1 MSSGS
6 EALALAAGGG
16 KSNLIITALNVG
28 DMNAVE
34 LAREVKERG
43 LDIPVVVLA
52 YDSGELA
59 TFIAQYDTSDIDRL
73 FLWQGDARILLA
85 IVKYVEDRL
94 NVERDT
100 AVAGVQVILVVEDS
114 IRYYSAFLPMVFT
127 EVISHSQRLI
137 PEGANVAHK
146 ILRMRARPKILL
158 CTTWEEAWAAFSH
171 YGEDVLGIIS
181 DIEFPREGEL
191 DPLAG
196 VDFAR
201 GVKEAWPDVPVVLQS
216 GRPENA
222 ELARQMGAAFLL
234 KGSATLIN
242 DLRDVIVERFA
253 FGDFVFRLPGGKR
266 IARANDLKSLVEQ
279 LQTVP
284 IESILF
290 HASRNDFSR
299 WLKARTEFA
308 LAARL
313 RPRQLP
319 DFRDAE
325 AMRTDLIDTIEEY
338 RRERYRALVAD
349 FDRDSF
355 DTTSSFSRIGGGS
368 LGGKARA
375 LAFVRHLLNTFEM
388 FARFPGATVT
398 VPPSVVLAAD
408 LFDEFLETNDL
419 REFAVQTTDDAADR
433 GTLSRGRVA
442 VAGAGRPPFVP
453 RADPL
458 PAGRAVVEPAGGFAV
473 PADGRALPYVHAAQR
488 PSRYRRAVA
497 PARADHQAGVRVDLL
512 PAREAIPR
520 GHPIPGRR
528 GEDGGD
534 HPEGG
539 RRHPRNPLLPRP
551 VGRRPFAQLLSVPA
565 GGVRRRRGGGGAG
578 AWAGPWSTGS
588 RCGCSRRVIR
598 STC

>member
-1 MSSGS
+1 
-6 EALALAAGGG
+6 
-16 KSNLIITALNVG
+16 
-28 DMNAVE
+28 MNAVE
-34 LAREVKERG
+34 LARRVKEQG

-59 TFIAQYDTSDIDRL
+59 TFIAQYDTSDIDRV

-85 IVKYVEDRL
+85 IVKYIEDKL

-158 CTTWEEAWAAFSH
+158 CTTWEEAWAAFTH

-196 VDFAR
+196 VEFAR
-201 GVKEAWPDVPVVLQS
+201 GVREAWPDVPVVLQS

-222 ELARQMGAAFLL
+222 KLARQVGAAFLL
-234 KGSATLIN
+234 KGSPTLIN

-253 FGDFVFRLPGGKR
+253 FGDFIFRLPGGKR

-279 LQTVP
+279 LHTVP

-319 DFRDAE
+319 HFRDAE
-325 AMRTDLIDTIEEY
+325 AMRTDLIDTVEEY

-349 FDRDSF
+349 FHRDSF
-355 DTTSSFSRIGGGS
+355 DATSSFSRIGGGS

-388 FARFPGATVT
+388 FARFPG
-398 VPPSVVLAAD
+398 
-408 LFDEFLETNDL
+408 
-419 REFAVQTTDDAADR
+419 
-433 GTLSRGRVA
+433 
-442 VAGAGRPPFVP
+442 P
-453 RADPL
+453 R
-458 PAGRAVVEPAGGFAV
+458 
-473 PADGRALPYVHAAQR
+473 
-488 PSRYRRAVA
+488 
-497 PARADHQAGVRVDLL
+497 
-512 PAREAIPR
+512 
-520 GHPIPGRR
+520 
-528 GEDGGD
+528 
-534 HPEGG
+534 
-539 RRHPRNPLLPRP
+539 
-551 VGRRPFAQLLSVPA
+551 
-565 GGVRRRRGGGGAG
+565 
-578 AWAGPWSTGS
+578 
-588 RCGCSRRVIR
+588 
-598 STC
+598 